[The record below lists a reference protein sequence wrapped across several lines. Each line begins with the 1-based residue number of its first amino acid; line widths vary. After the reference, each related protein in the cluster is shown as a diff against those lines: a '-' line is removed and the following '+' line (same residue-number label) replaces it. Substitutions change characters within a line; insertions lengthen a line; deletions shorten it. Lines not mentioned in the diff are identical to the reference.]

1 MTSHVSRATRHVS
14 RAAGV
19 HVNEEPPPAAH
30 QVRAKPLPAE
40 TMASARKLV
49 GKNNAHLA
57 SELIDFE
64 PELEPAML
72 HVFGAGVVCADA
84 DAARTVCEQL
94 KIRTVSLEGD
104 LYDPAGVI
112 TGGHRA
118 KGSASL
124 LCRLS
129 ELGAARAEREAA
141 EKEVAELGAQLE
153 AMAAAGEAAADATSE
168 LELAQHKLEL
178 HEKTMAAGELA
189 QLAAKLDALTA
200 AREETKANVKATKAA
215 ITEAA
220 ERKEA
225 LTAALA
231 DAEGNRDAHLAKAK
245 KAVAE
250 AEKKAK
256 AAAKGLQAAQK
267 AEGTLGA
274 ALAQLRKEMADAAAE
289 RAEAAARHGAASVE
303 AESRA
308 AAEAATRKEHDAI
321 AADLKTRRAKLGAF
335 DKEARDLSARRE
347 ELDAAR
353 DERAVELKQL
363 ELRLARAAKERAAAE
378 AVLAEMV
385 AAHPWIAAERQ
396 KFGAA
401 GGEYDF
407 HKTKPAKAAEQL
419 AKRRAGL
426 ESLSKR
432 INKRAL
438 AMFEKTEAEYA
449 GLLEKKET
457 VEKDKVRTASTHT
470 QSHARDCIRAGTHSP
485 ITCFCVAGEDRG
497 GDRRPRAE
505 EDRGAAEDVGQ
516 GQRRLRLHLQHAAPR
531 HQREARAAGGMPR
544 RGGARGEGR
553 IRRGVEAEPYRALR
567 RPALARRALAR
578 PLAPPIQASAGVHPR
593 RDRRGA
599 RPLAHAEHR
608 PDDTSALQ
616 AVAVRRRLAQGG

>member
-1 MTSHVSRATRHVS
+1 M
-14 RAAGV
+14 
-19 HVNEEPPPAAH
+19 
-30 QVRAKPLPAE
+30 RAKPLPAE

-104 LYDPAGVI
+104 LYDPAGVF

-141 EKEVAELGAQLE
+141 EKEVAKLGAQLE

-274 ALAQLRKEMADAAAE
+274 ALAQLRKEMTDAAAE

-363 ELRLARAAKERAAAE
+363 ERRLARAAKERAAAE

-407 HKTKPAKAAEQL
+407 NKTKPAKAAEQL

-457 VEKDKVRTASTHT
+457 VEKDKVRTIRARAHNRARAIAFEPPPT
-470 QSHARDCIRAGTHSP
+470 QS
-485 ITCFCVAGEDRG
+485 ITRSHRAGEDRG

-531 HQREARAAGGMPR
+531 HQREARAAGGMPC

-553 IRRGVEAEPYRALR
+553 IRRGVEAEPHRALR

-578 PLAPPIQASAGVHPR
+578 PLAPAVQAGAGVHPR

-599 RPLAHAEHR
+599 RPLAHAEHWPADPR
-608 PDDTSALQ
+608 ALQ